1 MIVNYIDFDF
11 TASTIQEDF
20 NNATKMAILTAK
32 FNHSVIS
39 KVRVTLSNKDDKV
52 ELLDAFHEY
61 NEKTCED
68 ELKVVSFMERL
79 KPIGISLSLNDN
91 DINNYVYVVSWNKV
105 WDSEEFSNDNKV
117 FTSKKDA
124 FKFYEDFKK
133 NEIEEI
139 KKKGVSD
146 DWVEN
151 EENDN
156 ENAMWEYYQD
166 FDYQTYHSSIHID
179 KREIVG

>member
-1 MIVNYIDFDF
+1 MIVNYIDIDF

-39 KVRVTLSNKDDKV
+39 KVRVTLPNKDDKV

-79 KPIGISLSLNDN
+79 KPIGISLSLNDT
-91 DINNYVYVVSWNKV
+91 
-105 WDSEEFSNDNKV
+105 DN
-117 FTSKKDA
+117 
-124 FKFYEDFKK
+124 
-133 NEIEEI
+133 
-139 KKKGVSD
+139 
-146 DWVEN
+146 W
-151 EENDN
+151 
-156 ENAMWEYYQD
+156 
-166 FDYQTYHSSIHID
+166 
-179 KREIVG
+179 